1 MKQENT
7 KSINLTEGTK
17 EGRKEI
23 QGKRDKQK
31 VQNKIVETN
40 LTKPVMTKNHQRT
53 RKTLKC

>member
-1 MKQENT
+1 MKQANT

-40 LTKPVMTKNHQRT
+40 LTKPVRTKNHQRT